1 MSSSTTYH
9 HTNFNTSK
17 FIDIHSL
24 GRYSDKELKGFHE
37 LPIAEYGVKVLNI
50 FYNRAAGISFC
61 YLEAPTR
68 DAIEKHHEKY
78 GVKCN
83 WITELRLLLEQFSHS
98 FFSLDDIVHFSTVLD
113 IIQIVS

>member
-1 MSSSTTYH
+1 VLEKRFGRFKGNPFQGEYTLYFT
-9 HTNFNTSK
+9 TSK

-24 GRYSDKELKGFHE
+24 GRYTDNELKNFKE
-37 LPIAEYGVKVLNI
+37 LPIDEYGVRVLNI

-68 DAIEKHHEKY
+68 DAVEKHHEKF

-83 WITELRLLLEQFSHS
+83 WITEIEA
-98 FFSLDDIVHFSTVLD
+98 IV
-113 IIQIVS
+113 